1 MCGVQVQAV
10 CDWVGRSLATYSQ
23 WPGLGSLATTLLSS
37 LTVLRWSLCSAGSA
51 LTVMDLYR
59 TGFIPLVMM
68 CNVLPGSRTS
78 EVVFPQDWAFIAI
91 FSTFNILGGYL
102 TNTALMLGPKTV
114 GGITDHDIVNV
125 AKWAFKNM

>member
-1 MCGVQVQAV
+1 
-10 CDWVGRSLATYSQ
+10 
-23 WPGLGSLATTLLSS
+23 
-37 LTVLRWSLCSAGSA
+37 
-51 LTVMDLYR
+51 MDLYR

-78 EVVFPQDWAFIAI
+78 EVVFPQDWAFIVI

>member
-1 MCGVQVQAV
+1 MQVQAV
-10 CDWVGRSLATYSQ
+10 CDWLGRSLATYSQ

-37 LTVLRWSLCSAGSA
+37 LTILRWDLRFSSTMTL
-51 LTVMDLYR
+51 LYLYR

-91 FSTFNILGGYL
+91 FSAFNILGGYL
-102 TNTALMLGPKTV
+102 TNTAHMLGPKTV
-114 GGITDHDIVNV
+114 GLVSIDL
-125 AKWAFKNM
+125 

>member
-1 MCGVQVQAV
+1 MCAVQVQAV
-10 CDWVGRSLATYSQ
+10 CDWLGRSLATYSQ

-37 LTVLRWSLCSAGSA
+37 LTILRWALCLSSTMT
-51 LTVMDLYR
+51 LLYLYR

-91 FSTFNILGGYL
+91 FSAFNILGGYL

-114 GGITDHDIVNV
+114 GLVSTDL
-125 AKWAFKNM
+125 KSRPF